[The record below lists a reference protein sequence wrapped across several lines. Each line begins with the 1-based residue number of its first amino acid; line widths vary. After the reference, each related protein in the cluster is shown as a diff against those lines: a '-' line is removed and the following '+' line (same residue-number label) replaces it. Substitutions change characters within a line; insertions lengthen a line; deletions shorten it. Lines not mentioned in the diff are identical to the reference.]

1 MKRIITA
8 SALAGCLAMG
18 FLSFLVGASGAQDD
32 WQQQIAQALGKAGTS
47 AGGVYRVGLPRTD
60 IKATL
65 DGVELKPGF
74 ALGGWLAFEKMSN
87 SAMVMGDLVLTED
100 EVNPVMAKLLA
111 GGIEVTAVHN
121 HLLRNHPFT
130 MYMHVLGQGDPV
142 KLATLLHDALAE
154 SKTPMESAAS
164 APGTAPPPIDLDTA
178 ALDRT
183 LGAKGSNNGG
193 IYQFGIPRAEPVQEE
208 DMVVP
213 ASMGLANAINFQPLG
228 GGKAAITGD
237 FVLTDKEVA
246 PVMKAL
252 RENGIEVTALHNHMV
267 GEQPRLYFMHFWAHD
282 DALKLAAGLK
292 AALSHVNLAKG

>member
-1 MKRIITA
+1 MRKIVAA
-8 SALAGCLAMG
+8 SALVACLAMG
-18 FLSFLVGASGAQDD
+18 FLSFLVGASGAQED

-74 ALGGWLAFEKMSN
+74 ALGGWLAFEKMGN
-87 SAMVMGDLVLTED
+87 NAMVMGDLVLTED
-100 EVNPVMAKLLA
+100 GVNPVMAKLLA
-111 GGIEVTAVHN
+111 GGIEVTALHN

-154 SKTPMESAAS
+154 SKTPMTAAP
-164 APGTAPPPIDLDTA
+164 AGNAAPPAIDLDTA

-183 LGAKGSNNGG
+183 LGAKGTNNGG
-193 IYQFGIPRAEPVQEE
+193 IYQYGIARAEPVAHG
-208 DMVVP
+208 DMVIP
-213 ASMGLANAINFQPLG
+213 NAMGLANAINFQPID

-267 GEQPRLYFMHFWAHD
+267 DEQPRLYFMHFWGHD

>member
-1 MKRIITA
+1 MKKVVTA
-8 SALAGCLAMG
+8 SALVACLALG
-18 FLSFLVGASGAQDD
+18 FLSFLVGASGAQED
-32 WQQQIAQALGKAGTS
+32 WQQQIAQALGKAGTAS
-47 AGGVYRVGLPRTD
+47 GGIYRVGLPRTD

-74 ALGGWLAFEKMSN
+74 ALGGWLAFEKMGN
-87 SAMVMGDLVLTED
+87 KATVMGDLVLTED

-111 GGIEVTAVHN
+111 GGIEVTALHN
-121 HLLRNHPFT
+121 HLLRDRPFT
-130 MYMHVLGQGDPV
+130 MYMHVLGQGDLV

-154 SKTPMESAAS
+154 SKTPLAA
-164 APGTAPPPIDLDTA
+164 APADNAAPPAIDLDTA

-183 LGAKGSNNGG
+183 LGAKGTNNGG
-193 IYQFGIPRAEPVQEE
+193 IYQYGIARAEPTQEE

-213 ASMGLANAINFQPLG
+213 ASMGLANSINFQPLG

-237 FVLTDKEVA
+237 FVLTGNEVA
-246 PVMKAL
+246 SVMKAL

-267 GEQPRLYFMHFWAHD
+267 GEQPRLFFMHFWAHD

-292 AALSHVNLAKG
+292 AALSHVNIVKG

>member
-1 MKRIITA
+1 MRRIITA
-8 SALAGCLAMG
+8 SALVACLAMG
-18 FLSFLVGASGAQDD
+18 FLSFLVGAAEAQDD
-32 WQQQIAQALGKAGTS
+32 WQHQIAQALGKAGTS

-60 IKATL
+60 IKAML

-74 ALGGWLAFEKMSN
+74 ALGGWLAFGKMGD

-111 GGIEVTAVHN
+111 GGIEVTALHN
-121 HLLRNHPFT
+121 HLLRNRPFT

-154 SKTPMESAAS
+154 SKTPMAA
-164 APGTAPPPIDLDTA
+164 APAGNTVPPAIDLDTA
-178 ALDRT
+178 GLDRM
-183 LGAKGSNNGG
+183 LGAKGTNNGG
-193 IYQFGIPRAEPVQEE
+193 IYQYGIQRAEPIAHG
-208 DMVVP
+208 DMVIP
-213 ASMGLANAINFQPLG
+213 NAMGLANAINFQPTG

-237 FVLTDKEVA
+237 FVLVDREVA

-267 GEQPRLYFMHFWAHD
+267 GEQPRLFFMHFWAND
-282 DALKLAAGLK
+282 DAKKLATGLK